1 MIFGG
6 DFVAGNAGSGNVL
19 AFKMSEKELDDA
31 ILEYKSKVDGEEIP
45 RASWANFCAYLG
57 YTEAEVAEVISRGM
71 EVKGAYYDRA
81 VALKRMMTWVRG
93 QLASGKGWNGQNQSR
108 AIFLLKQDHG
118 DGVRYTDA
126 DAKQTG
132 PVEVKISFGGSDSRS
147 KRAAD

>member
-1 MIFGG
+1 
-6 DFVAGNAGSGNVL
+6 
-19 AFKMSEKELDDA
+19 
-31 ILEYKSKVDGEEIP
+31 
-45 RASWANFCAYLG
+45 
-57 YTEAEVAEVISRGM
+57 M

-93 QLASGKGWNGQNQSR
+93 QLASGKGWTGQNQSR